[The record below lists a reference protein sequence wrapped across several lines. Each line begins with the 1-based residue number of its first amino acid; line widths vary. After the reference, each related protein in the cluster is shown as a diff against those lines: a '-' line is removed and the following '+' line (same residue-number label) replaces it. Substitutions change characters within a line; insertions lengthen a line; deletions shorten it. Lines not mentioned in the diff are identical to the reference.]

1 MTSDESLKRVGRPP
15 GSTKKKEG
23 DKDLRL
29 TLSRR
34 QYEYLCWLVD
44 NSKLGPS
51 PELIV
56 AKLIADK
63 LEEMDPSDLR
73 QTN

>member
-1 MTSDESLKRVGRPP
+1 MAPDAEKKRGRPP

-23 DKDLRL
+23 DKDVRL

-34 QYEYLCWLVD
+34 QYEYVCWLAE
-44 NSKLGPS
+44 NTKLGAS

-63 LEEMDPSDLR
+63 LEEMDPSDF
-73 QTN
+73 QQPK